1 MAAQSFGATHRSI
14 ADKMLR
20 KTLIIGLGG
29 SALLHTA
36 AIAGVSHL
44 SQGDIKDLDITEIER
59 VEVDPDPVPAPIP
72 IIKPTTPIAKPIP
85 IPSTKPIASIAKP
98 IIAPAP
104 KVVKPIIVATPI
116 PKPVAIAIPKEIA
129 TPAPVVKI
137 TKAPVPVKFP
147 TDPLAGVIS
156 PQPTRI
162 VKPST
167 PAKDLIPKTDRS
179 QPTTKTPNQ
188 SAITNNRPAFGNS
201 PLPSTMPAPAAND
214 VLDPTPSNDN
224 STPGQPGNNS
234 KLARSN
240 QTSPSSNN
248 QTALASSGSNSSNKA
263 PQGLGQAVDSAGS
276 NSPSDEDFGIG
287 SGSGGLPGNNARIAN
302 SRSTIAGG
310 GNSSNQIGLG
320 GIRTNSPNIGDGLRT
335 SPGSSD
341 GFSSSG
347 GSGDGLGGNGDDF
360 ISGAPGNNTRIARS
374 SGGIGNGGNGTGGK
388 GNGNG
393 TGNGTGTGNQT
404 GLGGGGG
411 TGSGGTGTGKGGGRR
426 TGSQFGTLDGTGNGN
441 SYSDTNGNDELG
453 TGTPGNVATGGINK
467 LSIQCLSNCEIRY
480 PESLEATDTGKDK
493 ILVKVTMNANGR
505 ITNAQIARSS
515 GNQKLDS
522 VTLAG
527 VKQMQ
532 LTAMGKPLTFNIKVS
547 TLVNN

>member
-1 MAAQSFGATHRSI
+1 MVAQSFGASHRSI

-36 AIAGVSHL
+36 AIAGVGYL

-59 VEVDPDPVPAPIP
+59 VEVDPAPAPVPIP

-85 IPSTKPIASIAKP
+85 ISTTKPIASIAKP
-98 IIAPAP
+98 ILALEP
-104 KVVKPIIVATPI
+104 KVVKPIVVATPM
-116 PKPVAIAIPKEIA
+116 PKPVTIPIPKEIA
-129 TPAPVVKI
+129 TPVPVVKI
-137 TKAPVPVKFP
+137 TKAKLPVKLP

-167 PAKDLIPKTDRS
+167 PARNLIPKNDRS

-188 SAITNNRPAFGNS
+188 SAITNNRPALGNS
-201 PLPSTMPAPAAND
+201 PLPSTMPAPDANE
-214 VLDPTPSNDN
+214 VLDPNPSNDN

-240 QTSPSSNN
+240 QTAPSSNN
-248 QTALASSGSNSSNKA
+248 QTALANSRSNSSNKSS
-263 PQGLGQAVDSAGS
+263 QGLGQAVDSAGS

-302 SRSTIAGG
+302 NRSTIASGG
-310 GNSSNQIGLG
+310 SSSNQIGLG

-335 SPGSSD
+335 SAGSTD

-347 GSGDGLGGNGDDF
+347 GSGDDLGGNGDDF
-360 ISGAPGNNTRIARS
+360 SSGAPGNNTRIARS

-393 TGNGTGTGNQT
+393 TGSNQAGLGGGSGSGVTGTGTG
-404 GLGGGGG
+404 
-411 TGSGGTGTGKGGGRR
+411 TGSGGRR

-532 LTAMGKPLTFNIKVS
+532 LTAIGKPLTFNIKVS